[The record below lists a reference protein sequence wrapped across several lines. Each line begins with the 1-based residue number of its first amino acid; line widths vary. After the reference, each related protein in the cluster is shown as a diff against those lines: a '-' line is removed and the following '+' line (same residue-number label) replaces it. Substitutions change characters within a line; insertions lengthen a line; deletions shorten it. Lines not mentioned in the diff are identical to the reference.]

1 MKDNW
6 QCEYKIENPDSE
18 QKIMIEWLFFDLA
31 QCELQNVTIIDWGTK
46 KTVGPFCGTE
56 TPPRWLSDTNQ
67 IRVIVKSGEIPDGIS
82 EAFEDNIKKTYENHI
97 GYIIKVTRAQKGF
110 ESHFEVQM
118 KKDEER
124 AKNHQMGMGGMS
136 ALGGLRPMGGMRF
149 PSQMAGG
156 RLGPLV
162 GGMGMGG
169 GMRGPMSG
177 PIIPTVQSFRTPMA
191 GSIGVR
197 PGMRPRMSGGRINSF
212 RSGVAGTRRGMGNGI
227 GHGRPI
233 ASSTTVNTSA
243 LNTVYYLDVNGER
256 IESSAAI
263 NSLFLPLILVKFL
276 L

>member
-1 MKDNW
+1 M
-6 QCEYKIENPDSE
+6 
-18 QKIMIEWLFFDLA
+18 M
-31 QCELQNVTIIDWGTK
+31 
-46 KTVGPFCGTE
+46 
-56 TPPRWLSDTNQ
+56 
-67 IRVIVKSGEIPDGIS
+67 
-82 EAFEDNIKKTYENHI
+82 
-97 GYIIKVTRAQKGF
+97 KVTRAPKGF
-110 ESHFEVQM
+110 EAEFEQM
-118 KKDEER
+118 KLEEEM
-124 AKNHQMGMGGMS
+124 AKNPQMGMSGMG
-136 ALGGLRPMGGMRF
+136 AMGGMGF
-149 PSQMAGG
+149 PYPMAGG
-156 RLGPLV
+156 RLGPLG
-162 GGMGMGG
+162 GGMSMGG